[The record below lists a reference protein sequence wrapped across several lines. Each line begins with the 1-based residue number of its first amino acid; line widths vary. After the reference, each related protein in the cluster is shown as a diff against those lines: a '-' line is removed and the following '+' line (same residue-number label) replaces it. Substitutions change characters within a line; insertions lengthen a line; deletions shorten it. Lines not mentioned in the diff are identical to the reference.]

1 MIVIT
6 VRAEGFAARLAHDIR
21 IEASGDIAREGD
33 RVRATFPLDR
43 LRVIATSRHA
53 TEEWHPP
60 SPKDARE
67 IEDRTRKA
75 LKNAVAVD
83 ATKDAI
89 VVNGKQTVKPRDL
102 DVGDGRVRGTCTL
115 SLAALGIEKVAGPL
129 GAVRTADA
137 IDIQF
142 DIEL

>member
-1 MIVIT
+1 MIMIT
-6 VRAEGFAARLAHDIR
+6 VRAEGFGARLAHDIR

-43 LRVIATSRHA
+43 LRVTATSRHA
-53 TEEWHPP
+53 REEWHPP
-60 SPKDARE
+60 SPKDAEE
-67 IEDRTRKA
+67 IEHRTRKA
-75 LKNAVAVD
+75 LKKTVDVD

-102 DVGDGRVRGTCTL
+102 EIANGRIRGKCTL
-115 SLAALGIEKVAGPL
+115 SLAALGIDKVEGPL

-137 IDIQF
+137 IDVEF
-142 DIEL
+142 DVEV